1 MQLSVFAPGTNSGPS
16 LFLADSIMAEVVT
29 PPLVARG
36 PAYDGERE
44 RERRNIASDAD
55 AVSLSLSPSRAD
67 GGRLPRQTLLSCSSS
82 STLHPCVAFFRG
94 FEPDSITF
102 TFPSI
107 KEHHDGQSLRIVWSL
122 GRRARQHILLLF
134 GVVAAYVCMRKFV
147 P

>member
-29 PPLVARG
+29 PPLGARG

-82 STLHPCVAFFRG
+82 STLHLAFSRG

-102 TFPSI
+102 TFPNTR
-107 KEHHDGQSLRIVWSL
+107 EHGQSLRIVWSL